1 MAADAV
7 SSADERPTALQ
18 AVDGCAAAGDAMQ
31 SGAHPGK
38 GSEDHGAACGG
49 VDVDATGAP
58 GGQAGGPW
66 PEPELAPRE
75 PASGGGTAQGP
86 PDPVAPDRGP
96 GVREGPELRVRLTP
110 DGAAAAMAAAKPL
123 GPDPWLLFN
132 DEAISASSA
141 DEARAL
147 YDGRVAPCLLY
158 FTQARCAAVP
168 VISSLTSCNL
178 VSINLP

>member
-1 MAADAV
+1 MGAAVDAV

-18 AVDGCAAAGDAMQ
+18 AVDSQASAGDAV
-31 SGAHPGK
+31 SATADPGE
-38 GSEDHGAACGG
+38 GLDDQGAARGTPG
-49 VDVDATGAP
+49 DQAEAP
-58 GGQAGGPW
+58 G

-75 PASGGGTAQGP
+75 PASGGGTALGP
-86 PDPVAPDRGP
+86 PNLAAPDRGP
-96 GVREGPELRVRLTP
+96 GVRDSPELRVRLTP
-110 DGAAAAMAAAKPL
+110 DGAGAAGAPKPL

-158 FTQARCAAVP
+158 YTQARCLIVQDP
-168 VISSLTSCNL
+168 VL
-178 VSINLP
+178 